1 MAVAG
6 CSTSS
11 SVSNPSDTD
20 AVIAII
26 SETQA
31 ENCALLGQVTG
42 TKFYSW
48 TVEENIRAARSNA
61 MNEAAT
67 LGADSVIV
75 KSTDVENNGNL
86 VTVTMDAYKC
96 NG

>member
-1 MAVAG
+1 MKNTRKA
-6 CSTSS
+6 
-11 SVSNPSDTD
+11 
-20 AVIAII
+20 
-26 SETQA
+26 
-31 ENCALLGQVTG
+31 
-42 TKFYSW
+42 F
-48 TVEENIRAARSNA
+48 R
-61 MNEAAT
+61 